1 MRPISE
7 ATSRVTGNSFSRKY
21 ISLGRIVNCWRE
33 IVGPQLA
40 TKAQPIKINYHK
52 RDKQQSP
59 SVTLDI
65 ATTSADATSLHYQK
79 DLILERINQIFG
91 DKWITAIRF
100 VTIAANA
107 VPKKPKKKR
116 IPLTEDEKNHLSDML
131 KSMPDEGLRNRLEN
145 LGQAILTESKNESS
159 SKYDT

>member
-7 ATSRVTGNSFSRKY
+7 ATSRVTGQSFSRKY

-40 TKAQPIKINYHK
+40 TKAQPVKINYRK
-52 RDKQQSP
+52 KDKGQAP
-59 SVTLDI
+59 DATLEI
-65 ATTSADATSLHYQK
+65 ATSSADATLLHYQK

-100 VTIAANA
+100 VAVVANSA
-107 VPKKPKKKR
+107 SIKPKKKQK
-116 IPLTEDEKNHLSDML
+116 PLTEDEKNHLSGML
-131 KSMPDEGLRNRLEN
+131 ESVPDEDLRARLEN
-145 LGQAILTESKNESS
+145 LGQAIMTESK
-159 SKYDT
+159 K